1 MYDKLYLIFGVK
13 WNDEEAKG
21 KMVIK
26 LDDGEEWIVEVRG
39 GGWIKDC
46 ESGRKIR
53 MKRLGV
59 CVH

>member
-1 MYDKLYLIFGVK
+1 MSVDGTEVRGWMPQATWRAELGIEQ

-39 GGWIKDC
+39 GG
-46 ESGRKIR
+46 
-53 MKRLGV
+53 
-59 CVH
+59 